1 MALHGSAT
9 IELTNA
15 DGSKEVIKHDNIIT
29 NAPNDLL
36 KGYGGDIAA
45 ICKFMKSG
53 ENFMQELFGGI
64 LLFSDVLDSDA
75 ANYFIPNGKIVGYAS
90 QDAYAGLDTARGSYN
105 ASESGAQNDGSYRF
119 VWDFSTAQGNGT
131 IKALALCPNR
141 MGQIG
146 ASATIVNSEKKQFSQ
161 NNPMYPFNINGYM
174 LSNTQGQTTA
184 GVSNYNFIAV
194 AILDDIVYAINI
206 ENINTSNSNFIKTSG
221 VLRLYRF
228 QIGETKV
235 GASACLGSAAY
246 IDSIDVQLPSTFLSV
261 ISTRVSRSSPAVVF
275 SFISSTGELVIV
287 PGRNSVAVNGTLPY
301 IGINLKNGMNVTSY
315 TFTNNTGGNI
325 LSSCSTQSIGFL
337 NGLWVGVNEVVAVAN
352 IDSVY
357 KLYSI
362 KRSNNTDVKEL
373 KFMDGSAFEFNSS
386 YALQPLF
393 QTSGVMVVY
402 SYDSSHPSDNGVLF
416 LDLANGIVHKTNAL
430 SLYGMH
436 CNVDCGNGVLYLE
449 TGDYLTCLTVVNPFV
464 LCTKNNLDTA
474 VTKTASQ
481 TMKITYTLTESEKS

>member
-1 MALHGSAT
+1 MALKGSAT

-29 NAPNDLL
+29 NAPSDLL

-53 ENFMQELFGGI
+53 DNFMQELFGGI

-146 ASATIVNSEKKQFSQ
+146 VSATIVNSEKKWFSQ
-161 NNPMYPFNINGYM
+161 NSPASPFSVSGYM

-206 ENINTSNSNFIKTSG
+206 ENINKTDSNFIKTSG

-228 QIGETKV
+228 QIV
-235 GASACLGSAAY
+235 
-246 IDSIDVQLPSTFLSV
+246 
-261 ISTRVSRSSPAVVF
+261 
-275 SFISSTGELVIV
+275 
-287 PGRNSVAVNGTLPY
+287 
-301 IGINLKNGMNVTSY
+301 
-315 TFTNNTGGNI
+315 
-325 LSSCSTQSIGFL
+325 
-337 NGLWVGVNEVVAVAN
+337 
-352 IDSVY
+352 
-357 KLYSI
+357 
-362 KRSNNTDVKEL
+362 
-373 KFMDGSAFEFNSS
+373 
-386 YALQPLF
+386 
-393 QTSGVMVVY
+393 
-402 SYDSSHPSDNGVLF
+402 
-416 LDLANGIVHKTNAL
+416 
-430 SLYGMH
+430 
-436 CNVDCGNGVLYLE
+436 
-449 TGDYLTCLTVVNPFV
+449 
-464 LCTKNNLDTA
+464 
-474 VTKTASQ
+474 
-481 TMKITYTLTESEKS
+481 